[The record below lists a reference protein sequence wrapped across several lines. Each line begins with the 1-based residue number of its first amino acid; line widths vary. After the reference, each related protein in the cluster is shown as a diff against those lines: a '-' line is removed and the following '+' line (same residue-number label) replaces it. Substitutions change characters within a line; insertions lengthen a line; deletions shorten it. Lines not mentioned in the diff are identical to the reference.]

1 MSFRGKPP
9 KKGIENEENM
19 KGKAGKSTGNEV
31 KRIKINQE
39 GSKESKK

>member
-1 MSFRGKPP
+1 VKNPP
-9 KKGIENEENM
+9 KKGREKEENM
-19 KGKAGKSTGNEV
+19 TGKAGKSTGNEV